1 MSMVVA
7 EADTA
12 LRSGVGATGRESRD
26 LMNAAGTDGGAVQLT
41 LGDRA
46 ALAVEAYR
54 LGVSEPFADVV
65 LELTPLL
72 WHVVRA
78 QNVPRDLA
86 EDVVQGVWLA
96 FVRNAGT
103 IRDPQGALKWL
114 LVTAR
119 RAAWEAV
126 RKQRALERRTA
137 PLPDD
142 EPRAQRALADP
153 DPGPDASLLTQ
164 ERDLVLWRNVRE
176 LPERCQE
183 ILRIMAFADRPSYRD
198 IAEATG
204 MGVTSVG
211 ATRGRCLATLR
222 TLLSEDEGWGS
233 HD

>member
-1 MSMVVA
+1 M
-7 EADTA
+7 
-12 LRSGVGATGRESRD
+12 
-26 LMNAAGTDGGAVQLT
+26 GTDGGAIQLT

-54 LGVSEPFADVV
+54 VGVHEPFTDVV
-65 LELTPLL
+65 TEITPLL

-103 IRDPQGALKWL
+103 LRDPQGALKWL

-119 RAAWEAV
+119 RAAWEAA
-126 RKQRALERRTA
+126 RRHRDQERRTEA
-137 PLPDD
+137 LPDD
-142 EPRAQRALADP
+142 EPRPELATQGAVP
-153 DPGPDASLLTQ
+153 EESLLTN
-164 ERDLVLWRNVRE
+164 ERDRVLWRNVRE

-183 ILRIMAFADRPSYRD
+183 MLRIMAFADRPSYRD
-198 IAEATG
+198 IAEAVG

-211 ATRGRCLATLR
+211 ATRGRCLDKLR
-222 TLLSEDEGWGS
+222 TLLESDAGWGS

>member
-1 MSMVVA
+1 MRTLVV
-7 EADTA
+7 EPDTA
-12 LRSGVGATGRESRD
+12 LRSVRARERENRVAMS
-26 LMNAAGTDGGAVQLT
+26 TDGGAVQLT

-54 LGVSEPFADVV
+54 VGVTDPFTDVV
-65 LELTPLL
+65 TEITPLL

-96 FVRNAGT
+96 FVRNAAT
-103 IRDPQGALKWL
+103 LRDPQGALKWL

-126 RKQRALERRTA
+126 RKHREHERRA
-137 PLPDD
+137 VDMPDGESERLAVSED
-142 EPRAQRALADP
+142 LGPEAAL
-153 DPGPDASLLTQ
+153 LLE
-164 ERDLVLWRNVRE
+164 ERDQVLWRNVRA

-198 IAEATG
+198 IAEAVG

-211 ATRGRCLATLR
+211 ATRGRCLDKLR
-222 TLLSEDEGWGS
+222 TLLESDEGWGN
-233 HD
+233 HG